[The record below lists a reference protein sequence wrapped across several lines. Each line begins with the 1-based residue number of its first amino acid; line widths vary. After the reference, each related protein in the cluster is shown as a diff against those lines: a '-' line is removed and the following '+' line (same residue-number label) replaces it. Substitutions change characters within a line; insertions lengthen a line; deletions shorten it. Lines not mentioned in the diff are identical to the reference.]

1 MAEILGIDVGGTG
14 MKAALVD
21 TTKGVFIKEK
31 IKYATPRPSTPE
43 NVSKVMRQL
52 IHDFDFEGKS
62 FGCGFPSIIKSD
74 VCFSAANIDKSWLKV
89 NLYEYFLEK
98 TGSRIIFSNDADA
111 AAVAEMRFG
120 NGRNRMGTVI
130 LLTLGTGIGS
140 GIFLDGKLL
149 PNSEFGH
156 LLYKKSIFEHYA
168 SNGARKKKDLSWA
181 EWGKEL
187 NIYLNHVDHIISPDL
202 IILGGGVSKHFSKY
216 RDYIK
221 LDTELLAA
229 AMGNDAGIIGA
240 AMIAEERLNLSSQ

>member
-1 MAEILGIDVGGTG
+1 

-21 TTKGVFIKEK
+21 TDRGVFLKEK

-43 NVSKVMRQL
+43 NVSRVMRQL
-52 IHDFDFEGKS
+52 IKDFDFEGKR
-62 FGCGFPSIIKSD
+62 FGCGFPSIIKNNI
-74 VCFSAANIDKSWLKV
+74 CYSAANIDKSWLKI
-89 NLYEYFLEK
+89 NLYEYFLER
-98 TGSRIIFSNDADA
+98 TGSQIVFTNDADA
-111 AAVAEMRFG
+111 AAIAEMRFG
-120 NGRNRMGTVI
+120 RGKDRKGTVI

-168 SNGARKKKDLSWA
+168 SNGARKKKDLSWS

-187 NIYLNHVDHIISPDL
+187 NVYLNHIDHIISPDL
-202 IILGGGVSKHFSKY
+202 IILGGGVSKHFAKY
-216 RDYIK
+216 EDYID
-221 LDTELLAA
+221 LNTELVSA

-240 AMIAEERLNLSSQ
+240 AILAEEKFSSSNQ